1 MRTNCVIDF
10 SNQPALCH
18 PWPASRC
25 GDPLAAAHAAAEPS
39 ADERPPV
46 NHGLTRPSA
55 VTMPCPQSCRRCI
68 DEVAP
73 KLKIGVR
80 MLSETVRADARE
92 GDIGMQLGEVAKA
105 SLRSRSGAIRS
116 SIRGTGRT
124 RMWCRAPAMHI
135 RSRKPN
141 VRSRRCW
148 SECRGHNQA
157 ELRSLTA
164 KTGSSP

>member
-1 MRTNCVIDF
+1 MSAKLRRLRTSCVIDF

-92 GDIGMQLGEVAKA
+92 ATLRMQLGEVAKA
-105 SLRSRSGAIRS
+105 KPAVAIGSYPFRS
-116 SIRGTGRT
+116 TGRT
-124 RMWCRAPAMHI
+124 ECGAARP
-135 RSRKPN
+135 
-141 VRSRRCW
+141 RC
-148 SECRGHNQA
+148 
-157 ELRSLTA
+157 T
-164 KTGSSP
+164 